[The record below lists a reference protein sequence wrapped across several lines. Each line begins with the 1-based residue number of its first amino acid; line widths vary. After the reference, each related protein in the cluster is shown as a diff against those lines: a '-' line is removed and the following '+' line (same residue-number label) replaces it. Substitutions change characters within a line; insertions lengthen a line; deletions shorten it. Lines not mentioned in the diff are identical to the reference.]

1 MGTLSYPVIYGDWS
15 GTINLNYTT
24 AYDPKKNQT
33 TITFKTC
40 SAVYSSRA
48 DYQTSTDTEI
58 TVAAGDNSGSSGTLT
73 LHTEGYG
80 TGGTVTFTGTPSP
93 ASITVQ
99 HAAGAGAKTV
109 SLSASTTAAVRPYS
123 GSSLV
128 YAGGS
133 GAVSETSATAY
144 TLSKNQGSGSTLS
157 VTVYSSPFR
166 SEGENISN
174 GGVIFAGEKLMT
186 VFSAQAG
193 YHNVQCNVSGVGAI
207 NSGGTFTVSG
217 DTTITTSAIKI
228 PYTLSYQVGKGVV
241 LTITRNGAAL
251 SSGDTIYY
259 GDSLNISFSAQPGYE
274 VKSAILNESEITSP
288 YTHEVTESVDL
299 TIVTVLLSSVWI
311 YVNGTFKRYFI
322 NIFIQGAWRR
332 HREKIFPGGGMEQ
345 QAICGQALCGTIK
358 CGGDT

>member
-1 MGTLSYPVIYGDWS
+1 MGTLSYPVTYGDWS

-24 AYDPKKNQT
+24 AYDPEKNQT

-58 TVAAGDNSGSSGTLT
+58 TVSAEDNSGSSGSAA

-80 TGGTVTFTGTPSP
+80 TGGSVTFTGTPSP
-93 ASITVQ
+93 TSITVQ
-99 HAAGAGAKTV
+99 HKAGTGAKKVTV
-109 SLSASTTAAVRPYS
+109 SAKTTAAVRPYS

-166 SEGENISN
+166 SAGENISN
-174 GGVIFAGEKLMT
+174 GGMIFAGEKLMA

-193 YHNVQCNVSGVGAI
+193 YQNVQCKVSGVGAI

-241 LTITRNGAAL
+241 FTITRNGAAL
-251 SSGDTIYY
+251 SSGETIYY
-259 GDSLNISFSAQPGYE
+259 GDTLIISFAAQTGYE
-274 VKSAILNESEITSP
+274 VASATLNGKDIESPSSHT
-288 YTHEVTESVDL
+288 VTGDT
-299 TIVTVLLSSVWI
+299 TIVIDTSLLSSAWLCI
-311 YVNGTFKRYFI
+311 DGIFKRYFI

-332 HREKIFPGGGMEQ
+332 CREKIFSGGGGTQ